1 MMSQRRLGFICN
13 HLSSKFFTDVDD
25 KSVESYRKK
34 ESCINSDIL
43 SQEYSGN
50 DYKTIEFLRSETKD
64 SPLFDQQKQLFCDK
78 EAAQSIVYQQVR
90 EVYKKAILNYEED
103 MENPIKKLSIVQILG
118 EFDISS
124 STRAIVHLG
133 LYIDTIQNLG
143 TAKHRNL
150 IDRAYKFIDYGCF
163 AMTEL
168 GHGSNVAGLETT
180 ATYDPKT
187 KQFVFDSPKS
197 TSAKWWIGAASKTAN
212 MAVVW
217 AQLVVNQEN
226 KGVHVFAIQIRDFET
241 HNVKQGITIGDCG
254 KKNELDGIDNGFII
268 FKGHRAPY
276 DCLLDKFSQIT
287 NDGKYKSAIKNKEKR
302 LGIQLAGLIRGRY
315 GVVSASNINLKNA
328 LTTAIRYSVVR
339 KQFNNPGEPEKS
351 ILDYQSF
358 RCRLMPHLSK
368 LFAVQSGVLYL
379 GEILT
384 EINSKIIDEPECDEL
399 NELHG
404 ILSIF
409 KHISTTYGLLGIQEC
424 RESSGGHGFSAY
436 SGYKRLK
443 NSVDVMITWEGDNNV
458 LIQQTG
464 KFILKQIQNI
474 FKGAKISAKTLQFL
488 KIDSEIEKWPIKTV
502 KDINSTNIIKIYQ
515 SYINFLA
522 KESMKKLQENSL
534 KYSNTMDIWNNS
546 QVNNVFPLS

>member
-25 KSVESYRKK
+25 KSLESYRKK

-150 IDRAYKFIDYGCF
+150 IDRAYKLTDYGCF

-217 AQLVVNQEN
+217 AQLVVNQES
-226 KGVHVFAIQIRDFET
+226 KGVHAFAIQIRDFET

-254 KKNELDGIDNGFII
+254 KKNELEGIDNGFII

-287 NDGKYKSAIKNKEKR
+287 EEGKYKSAIKNKEKR
-302 LGIQLAGLIRGRY
+302 LGIQLGGLIRGRFC
-315 GVVSASNINLKNA
+315 VVLGSEVNFRNA
-328 LTTAIRYSVVR
+328 LTTALRYSAIR
-339 KQFNNPGEPEKS
+339 KQFGAAEGPEQS
-351 ILDYQSF
+351 IFDYQSF
-358 RCRLMPHLSK
+358 RFRLVPCLAK
-368 LFAVQSGVLYL
+368 LFAVRAGLLYL
-379 GEILT
+379 YEMYKEIKV
-384 EINSKIIDEPECDEL
+384 EIRENPECEEL
-399 NELHG
+399 AELHAV
-404 ILSIF
+404 LSAF
-409 KHISTTYGLLGIQEC
+409 KPISTIYALNGIQEC

-443 NSVDVMITWEGDNNV
+443 TSVDVMMTWEGDNNV

-464 KFILKQIQNI
+464 KYILKQIQNI
-474 FKGAKISAKTLQFL
+474 QKIGKISAKTLQFL
-488 KIDSEIEKWPIKTV
+488 KID
-502 KDINSTNIIKIYQ
+502 
-515 SYINFLA
+515 
-522 KESMKKLQENSL
+522 
-534 KYSNTMDIWNNS
+534 
-546 QVNNVFPLS
+546 

>member
-1 MMSQRRLGFICN
+1 MSNTRVCIIRN
-13 HLSSKFFTDVDD
+13 HLLSRFVQD
-25 KSVESYRKK
+25 KEDRTLENYRKNARK
-34 ESCINSDIL
+34 VNSQVIA
-43 SQEYSGN
+43 EEFFGN
-50 DYKTIEFLRSETKD
+50 HYDLIKRLREETRD
-64 SPLFDQQKQLFCDK
+64 SLNFDQRKQLFLNK
-78 EAAQSIVYQQVR
+78 EELHLKVYQQVK
-90 EVYKKAILNYEED
+90 EVYAKCKITYEED
-103 MENPIKKLSIVQILG
+103 LADPIKKTCVLHVLT
-118 EFDISS
+118 EYDLAV
-124 STRAIVHLG
+124 STRAIVHLC

-150 IDRAYKFIDYGCF
+150 IDRAYKLTDYGCF

-217 AQLVVNQEN
+217 AQLVVNQES

-254 KKNELDGIDNGFII
+254 KKNELEGIDNGFII

-409 KHISTTYGLLGIQEC
+409 NHISTTYGLLGIQEC